1 MTIQFINVTSLYYIN
16 SLLLMKQDFSHLKVL
31 AISIHNI
38 EKCIY
43 YSEGSF
49 YFETMEAHLT
59 EGMLK
64 PKLVSSKHSFDAFEC
79 AFIQFCRFYPV
90 FNYHL
95 TYIHEDYKNELKS
108 LIPNQ
113 SENAKSISSI
123 SRSWLFITI

>member
-1 MTIQFINVTSLYYIN
+1 MTIQFNNVTSHRYIN

-43 YSEGSF
+43 YSEGGF
-49 YFETMEAHLT
+49 YFETMEAHLS
-59 EGMLK
+59 EGMLE
-64 PKLVSSKHSFDAFEC
+64 PKLVSSKHSFDTFEC

-95 TYIHEDYKNELKS
+95 TFIHEDYKNELKS
-108 LIPNQ
+108 LIPNH
-113 SENAKSISSI
+113 SENAKPVSTN
-123 SRSWLFITI
+123 SRSWLFIMI